1 MPPGKENSSS
11 WSRISFKLF
20 SNLSCLLPNI
30 VSFSQTVGSSG
41 IVRMPRWAGPQS
53 VVFKTVTQELL

>member
-1 MPPGKENSSS
+1 MPSGKENNSS

-20 SNLSCLLPNI
+20 SHLSCLLSNI

-41 IVRMPRWAGPQS
+41 IVRMQRWAGPQS